1 MNANPLAAIAIFAYL
16 SSAILI
22 FKPLN
27 LKVIDQ
33 DKSKRLALTFAWGA
47 SALHG
52 LYIVLITHQNA
63 NFNFSF
69 FSMASL
75 VSLIVALLLLLATL
89 SRPFEN
95 IGIFLFPL
103 TALMLA
109 LDLCFPE
116 KQRSLDMHNWQ
127 MNTHIL
133 SSIIAFSLLNIAAV
147 QAVLLVIQNQ
157 QLRSHPPKR
166 YIQSLP
172 PLQSMESLLFQM
184 IGAGIF
190 FLSISLASGFIFLED
205 IFAQHLAHKT
215 IFSIAAWLIFS
226 GLLIGR
232 SLYGWRGQTAI
243 KWTLLGFLSLL
254 LAYFGSKLV
263 MELILHR

>member
-1 MNANPLAAIAIFAYL
+1 MNANSLAAIAIFAYL

-75 VSLIVALLLLLATL
+75 VSLIVALLLLLSTL

-184 IGAGIF
+184 IGAGVF
-190 FLSISLASGFIFLED
+190 FLSISLTSGFIFLED